1 MYPFRPYYYY
11 HYHYFPLNSRCTV
24 DLIHTEPAAESSSK
38 ALNSSVQWRHEAQG

>member
-11 HYHYFPLNSRCTV
+11 HYRYFSLHSRCTV

-38 ALNSSVQWRHEAQG
+38 ALNSSLQWGDEAQE